1 MQNNFLDY
9 FLNALNSVFNKLIDG
24 VVIKENDS
32 FDEKIQYPVMS
43 CVFQVNDM
51 KFAIIV
57 NQNLMS
63 FILNNL
69 LCEKNNINVIDNA
82 KISTSKDIIID
93 IFNNFIH
100 GINQNQMINYNL
112 VSFEIFE
119 NSLNLDEFYK
129 SFSYDIKIYD
139 FKSSVIFAI
148 DIKAYYKFY
157 LNDKNNDENLKAFMG
172 IKLPIKVK
180 VGNIK
185 MPLKEIVNIDLNY
198 LVALDKDIDEPL
210 EIYINDK
217 CFAKGIIVVIDNKL
231 GIKITDI
238 VSQDKRLE
246 YIK

>member
-100 GINQNQMINYNL
+100 GISQNQMINYNL

-157 LNDKNNDENLKAFMG
+157 LNDKNNDEKLKAFMG
-172 IKLPIKVK
+172 IKLPIKVRI
-180 VGNIK
+180 GNIK

>member
-24 VVIKENDS
+24 VVIKESDN

-119 NSLNLDEFYK
+119 NSLNLDDFYK

-198 LVALDKDIDEPL
+198 LVELDKDIDEPL